1 MDTKLNEQE
10 MNLQQYE
17 KEYSESKL
25 WEKIKNFA
33 KSAGIK
39 AIYMVLLLYYALQSP
54 GVSSKERTL
63 IMGALGY
70 FILPFDLITDT
81 IPVVGYTDDVAVLL
95 ALIKLLTCIDAE
107 IKKLAK
113 SKLDDWFGDFDEKE
127 LEGI

>member
-39 AIYMVLLLYYALQSP
+39 AIYMVLLLYYALQ
-54 GVSSKERTL
+54 
-63 IMGALGY
+63 
-70 FILPFDLITDT
+70 
-81 IPVVGYTDDVAVLL
+81 
-95 ALIKLLTCIDAE
+95 
-107 IKKLAK
+107 
-113 SKLDDWFGDFDEKE
+113 
-127 LEGI
+127 